1 MKASNLLNYKDMPSP
16 VGTIRLVASD
26 KGLVAVL
33 WEGEDYC
40 RTKLP
45 GAVHSEHAPILLAAE
60 RQLEEYF
67 ARTRTGFDLPLDL
80 RGTEFQIRA
89 WEALLQIPYGKTRTY
104 GELARILGDIKAVRA
119 VGGALNKNPV
129 AIIVPC
135 HRVIGA
141 SGKLVGFAGGLD
153 RKSLLLSLEQELRMP
168 SLF

>member
-33 WEGEDYC
+33 WEGEDYF

-45 GAVHSEHAPILLAAE
+45 GAAYSEDNPILLAAE
-60 RQLEEYF
+60 QQLGAYF
-67 ARTRTGFDLPLDL
+67 ARTRTAFDLPLDL